1 MSTDI
6 LTLPLNCWIIVFFV
20 IMVYQAWELVSS
32 RFRFEFTYVM
42 NHLSCLHVQ
51 MTNQWNKNLQLIF
64 CKHITKTWIFNAMKN
79 QLLLSNKKEFNTEEQ
94 ITKFGNASKIIAS
107 FSKVE
112 LTEEETFQCITNIK
126 IKANAVQ

>member
-1 MSTDI
+1 
-6 LTLPLNCWIIVFFV
+6 
-20 IMVYQAWELVSS
+20 
-32 RFRFEFTYVM
+32 
-42 NHLSCLHVQ
+42 
-51 MTNQWNKNLQLIF
+51 
-64 CKHITKTWIFNAMKN
+64 MKN